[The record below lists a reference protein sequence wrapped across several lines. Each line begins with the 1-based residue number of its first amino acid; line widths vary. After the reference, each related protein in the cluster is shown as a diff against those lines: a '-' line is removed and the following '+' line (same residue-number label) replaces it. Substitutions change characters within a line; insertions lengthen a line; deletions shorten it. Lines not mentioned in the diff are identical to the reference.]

1 MDFEDTDI
9 TYALITAFT
18 DHASGGNPAA
28 VCYLPH
34 EKDDKW
40 LQQIAR
46 EFNQP
51 MTAFLVHQHANAES
65 EQYDLRWFT
74 SKAEVD
80 FCGHATL
87 ASAHLLFTSG
97 IVTGNTVEFH
107 TRAGVL
113 IASKVSGYKECE
125 DELPSSMQKTWK
137 VLDRK
142 RLNG

>member
-1 MDFEDTDI
+1 MFCVMGIAWGDSQI
-9 TYALITAFT
+9 NAFT

-51 MTAFLVHQHANAES
+51 MTAFLVHRDANAES

-74 SKAEVD
+74 SKAEVLVLNL
-80 FCGHATL
+80 FL
-87 ASAHLLFTSG
+87 AVYLCAGMSWCQILCQMLHQILHQMLAKTS
-97 IVTGNTVEFH
+97 E
-107 TRAGVL
+107 
-113 IASKVSGYKECE
+113 SK
-125 DELPSSMQKTWK
+125 
-137 VLDRK
+137 DRV
-142 RLNG
+142 

>member
-1 MDFEDTDI
+1 MFCVMGIAWGDSQ
-9 TYALITAFT
+9 ITAFT

-74 SKAEVD
+74 SKAEVLVLNL
-80 FCGHATL
+80 FL
-87 ASAHLLFTSG
+87 AVIPMCLNVLVPNASPNPPPNAHQNF
-97 IVTGNTVEFH
+97 
-107 TRAGVL
+107 
-113 IASKVSGYKECE
+113 
-125 DELPSSMQKTWK
+125 
-137 VLDRK
+137 
-142 RLNG
+142 

>member
-1 MDFEDTDI
+1 LINSLLLLWRGKLGGNKKEKEQKKSMDFEDTDI

-74 SKAEVD
+74 SKAEVLVLNL
-80 FCGHATL
+80 FL
-87 ASAHLLFTSG
+87 AVIPMCLNVLVPNASPNPPPNAHQNF
-97 IVTGNTVEFH
+97 
-107 TRAGVL
+107 
-113 IASKVSGYKECE
+113 
-125 DELPSSMQKTWK
+125 
-137 VLDRK
+137 
-142 RLNG
+142 